1 MFMPHT
7 CGIHGL
13 YLIVTSFFF
22 MTGILRHT
30 LRNAYWYFK
39 DMQMSHKSCLGPPKV
54 MDSCALKT
62 VVSSGPPHVHR
73 EDNTYRHF

>member
-7 CGIHGL
+7 CGINGL
-13 YLIVTSFFF
+13 YLIVRRCFFVA
-22 MTGILRHT
+22 GILKHT

-39 DMQMSHKSCLGPPKV
+39 DMQMSHKLCLGPPKV

-62 VVSSGPPHVHR
+62 VISSGPPHLYR
-73 EDNTYRHF
+73 EDITYRHF